1 MGLWIHCFTG
11 STGLAGMTMV
21 LDRLVCWPEFECVFA
36 DNTQKIWACGMEE
49 GGETQGNLS
58 LFMQISSIHGA
69 ICCEWFKS
77 EKCHKMRKHNVERN
91 KKLNLKKTFKFVSL
105 RNLNQRIYNLR
116 LSLSKD
122 ALQIF
127 LPDWEIKIDY
137 SSQVPFL
144 TLLGTINSICSF
156 PVL

>member
-1 MGLWIHCFTG
+1 MLLNQMGLWIHCFTG

-91 KKLNLKKTFKFVSL
+91 KKLNLKILLNLYHSETWTREYITSDSLFLKMLCKFSC
-105 RNLNQRIYNLR
+105 
-116 LSLSKD
+116 
-122 ALQIF
+122 QI
-127 LPDWEIKIDY
+127 ER
-137 SSQVPFL
+137 
-144 TLLGTINSICSF
+144 
-156 PVL
+156 